1 MSNYIHPATV
11 EAALRV
17 ASNLLPDDYR
27 EVTEGHGHDP
37 LNALVVGLHNCDSV
51 YFEVPNGDIAGMA
64 GVHNDGQIWMLCT
77 PAIIE
82 YPHTFA
88 REAKRYV
95 KSRKEK
101 LLWNIVDERNIVHIK
116 LLRFLGFKFLRRFT
130 YGPNNLSFIEF
141 CRVQSSSNRTSD
153 VSRRLSSVSVPS
165 EQRKRTDVS
174 TSVKSPGT

>member
-1 MSNYIHPATV
+1 MSKYIHPATL

-17 ASNLLPDDYR
+17 ASNLLPDDYK

-37 LNALVVGLHNCDSV
+37 LNALIVGVHKCESV
-51 YFEVPNGDIAGMA
+51 YFEVPNGELAGIA
-64 GVHNDGQIWMLCT
+64 GVHDTGQIWMLCT

-88 REAKRYV
+88 REARRYV

-101 LLWNIVDERNIVHIK
+101 LLWNIVDERNKVHIK
-116 LLRFLGFKFLRRFT
+116 LLRFLGFKFLRKFP

-141 CRVQSSSNRTSD
+141 CRVCTNSDKRSLRRVRRRSSSVRS
-153 VSRRLSSVSVPS
+153 
-165 EQRKRTDVS
+165 K
-174 TSVKSPGT
+174 

>member
-1 MSNYIHPATV
+1 MSKYIHPATL

-37 LNALVVGLHNCDSV
+37 LNSLVVGFQNCDSV
-51 YFEVPNGDIAGMA
+51 YFEVPNGEIAGMA
-64 GVHNDGQIWMLCT
+64 GVHEGGQIWMLCT
-77 PAIIE
+77 PAIYD

-95 KSRKEK
+95 NARTEK
-101 LLWNIVDERNIVHIK
+101 LLWNFVDERNKVHVK
-116 LLRFLGFKFLRRFT
+116 LLRFLGFKFLRRFN

-141 CRVQSSSNRTSD
+141 CRVRSSSNRTS
-153 VSRRLSSVSVPS
+153 SRSDRLCRVSVPS
-165 EQRKRTDVS
+165 KQSET
-174 TSVKSPGT
+174 

>member
-1 MSNYIHPATV
+1 M

-51 YFEVPNGDIAGMA
+51 YFEVPNGEIAGMA
-64 GVHNDGQIWMLCT
+64 GVHNGGQIWMLCT

-88 REAKRYV
+88 REARRYV

-101 LLWNIVDERNIVHIK
+101 LLWNFVDERNKVHVK
-116 LLRFLGFKFLRRFT
+116 LLRFLGFKFLRRLNH
-130 YGPNNLSFIEF
+130 GPNNLSFIEF
-141 CRVQSSSNRTSD
+141 CRVQSSSDRSGVLSD
-153 VSRRLSSVSVPS
+153 RKCSSSIS
-165 EQRKRTDVS
+165 S
-174 TSVKSPGT
+174 